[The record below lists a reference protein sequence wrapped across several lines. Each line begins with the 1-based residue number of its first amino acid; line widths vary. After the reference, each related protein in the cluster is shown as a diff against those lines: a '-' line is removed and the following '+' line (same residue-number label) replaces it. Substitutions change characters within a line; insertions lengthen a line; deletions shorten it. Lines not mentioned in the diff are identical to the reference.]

1 MAVDHDG
8 PATGDGGSS
17 AARLT
22 VGAAGHVF
30 TIGPADIEPLAGL
43 LEGDQ
48 VTSGSWAG
56 LAAGERAVAMLSR
69 LGLVEPVE
77 FLE

>member
-1 MAVDHDG
+1 M
-8 PATGDGGSS
+8 
-17 AARLT
+17 

-30 TIGPADIEPLAGL
+30 TIGPADIEALAAL
-43 LEGDQ
+43 LEGDE
-48 VTSGSWAG
+48 VTSGSWAIPV
-56 LAAGERAVAMLSR
+56 AGERAVAMLSR